1 MGSGSAAAAAA
12 PLSLPSQASRR
23 VAPYSSGPLPTLSA
37 SQPPSLGL
45 PNAQQHNQSRDFGA
59 QNYVPQHHHH
69 QHHHQQQPHSDAITS
84 STSPRRPFSSST
96 LPSPRRRAA
105 MEKRLKANSNN
116 KADANADVDGNEVD
130 DEDNSRGLSGSA
142 DDVITRGENSSA
154 GNANVST
161 ISLMKLAQ
169 PTKLAWLCEITSLS
183 H

>member
-1 MGSGSAAAAAA
+1 
-12 PLSLPSQASRR
+12 
-23 VAPYSSGPLPTLSA
+23 
-37 SQPPSLGL
+37 
-45 PNAQQHNQSRDFGA
+45 
-59 QNYVPQHHHH
+59 
-69 QHHHQQQPHSDAITS
+69 
-84 STSPRRPFSSST
+84 
-96 LPSPRRRAA
+96 